1 MARPVNRL
9 LIIQKVNEISTLLR
23 ARLGPADFFVDVV
36 AGLRS
41 AQPKLAETAYDVVVC
56 DVQQRAANC
65 RSVFSA
71 LKGLLTKSPHT
82 QIILIAA
89 PDDPTAAGIEAKNCI
104 IIRHPICEPELLRV
118 ISTAVKN
125 KPTPA
130 DLDLLDP
137 ELLVPMEFEGIVTVG
152 LPTRL
157 IIQQILEAAAVDVP
171 VLISGETGT
180 GKDLVAAAIHK
191 RSKRKHAAYV
201 PINMG
206 AIPSELIASE
216 LFGHEKGAYTGA
228 TETRRGLFEQAHG
241 GTILLD
247 EITTMNEKTQVYL
260 LRVLETQT
268 IRRLRGERDIEIDV
282 RVLAA
287 TNENLEELVRAKRFR
302 EDLYYRLDVFR
313 IHLPPLRERPAG
325 MSFLTDYF
333 VSRYAH
339 QYQKSIRQ
347 VSRETYRLLR
357 LYPWPG
363 NVREL
368 RNVIQRAVLLAEN
381 EELKPDLLPAR
392 IRECGQSNAVEFRSE
407 VPFHVGMQLDD
418 VEREFIRMTLATS
431 GGNKQKS
438 AAMLGI
444 SRRTLYNKLKRHGLL

>member
-1 MARPVNRL
+1 MIRL
-9 LIIQKVNEISTLLR
+9 LVIQKGSEISSLLR
-23 ARLGPADFFVDVV
+23 SRSTTGEIFADSVTALKSARL
-36 AGLRS
+36 
-41 AQPKLAETAYDVVVC
+41 KLAEAAYDIVLC
-56 DVQQRAANC
+56 DVAMG
-65 RSVFSA
+65 SA
-71 LKGLLTKSPHT
+71 DGRDVVRDLKSLITKAPQT
-82 QIILIAA
+82 QIILIGNSH
-89 PDDPTAAGIEAKNCI
+89 DPRLVGIESENCFVLN
-104 IIRHPICEPELLRV
+104 RPFAPSELNRMIASALN
-118 ISTAVKN
+118 N
-125 KPTPA
+125 KPVVN
-130 DLDLLDP
+130 DRDLLDP
-137 ELLVPMEFEGIVTVG
+137 DMLIPMEFEGIVTVG
-152 LPTRL
+152 LPMRTV
-157 IIQQILEAAAVDVP
+157 IQRILEAAAVDIP
-171 VLISGETGT
+171 VLITGETGT

-228 TETRRGLFEQAHG
+228 TEGRRGLFEQAHG

-247 EITTMNEKTQVYL
+247 EITTMDEKTQVYL
-260 LRVLETQT
+260 LRVLETNT

-282 RVLAA
+282 RVIAA
-287 TNENLEELVRAKRFR
+287 SNENIEEVVRAKRFR

-333 VSRYAH
+333 VSRYAR
-339 QYQKSIRQ
+339 QYQKTIRL

-368 RNVIQRAVLLAEN
+368 RNVIQRAVLLAESD
-381 EELKPDLLPAR
+381 EFTPDLLPAR
-392 IRECGQSNAVEFRSE
+392 IRQAGQSSDVEFRSDS
-407 VPFHVGMQLDD
+407 PFHVGMRLDD
-418 VEREFIRMTLATS
+418 VEKEFIRMTLATA

-438 AAMLGI
+438 AVMLGI

>member
-1 MARPVNRL
+1 
-9 LIIQKVNEISTLLR
+9 LIIQKANEISALLR
-23 ARLGPADFFVDVV
+23 ARLAAADFFIDAVS
-36 AGLRS
+36 GLRS
-41 AQPKLAETAYDVVVC
+41 AQPKLSETAYDVVVC
-56 DVQQRAANC
+56 DVQQRAASC
-65 RSVFSA
+65 RSVFAA
-71 LKGLLTKSPHT
+71 LKSLLTKSPHT

-89 PDDPTAAGIEAKNCI
+89 PEDCTAADIEAKNCI
-104 IIRHPICEPELLRV
+104 IFRHPICEPELLRV
-118 ISTAVKN
+118 ISVAVKN

-157 IIQQILEAAAVDVP
+157 VIQQILEAAAVDVP

-268 IRRLRGERDIEIDV
+268 IRRLRGERDIDIDV

-287 TNENLEELVRAKRFR
+287 TNENIEELVRAKRFR

-333 VSRYAH
+333 VARYAH

-357 LYPWPG
+357 LYTWPG

-368 RNVIQRAVLLAEN
+368 RNVIQRAVLLAET
-381 EELKPDLLPAR
+381 EEFTPDLLPPR
-392 IRECGQSNAVEFRSE
+392 IRECAQSNAVEFRSE
-407 VPFHVGMQLDD
+407 LPFHVGMQLDD

>member
-1 MARPVNRL
+1 VIRL
-9 LIIQKVNEISTLLR
+9 LVIQRGSEISSLLR
-23 ARLGPADFFVDVV
+23 SRIGAGDFFIDSVT
-36 AGLRS
+36 AFKS
-41 AQPKLAETAYDVVVC
+41 AQLKLAETAYDVVLC
-56 DVQQRAANC
+56 DLEQDAPSC
-65 RSVFSA
+65 REVVGA
-71 LKGLLTKSPHT
+71 LKGFLAKSPHT
-82 QIILIAA
+82 QIVLIAV
-89 PDDPTAAGIEAKNCI
+89 PD
-104 IIRHPICEPELLRV
+104 HPGLSIVEDKSCLILNRPIDEPALLRV
-118 ISTAVKN
+118 IFSAVKN
-125 KPTPA
+125 KPTVT

-137 ELLVPMEFEGIVTVG
+137 DLLVPMEFEGIVTVG
-152 LPTRL
+152 LPTRMV
-157 IIQQILEAAAVDVP
+157 IQQILEAAAVDIP
-171 VLISGETGT
+171 VLITGETGT

-228 TETRRGLFEQAHG
+228 TEARRGLFEQAHG

-260 LRVLETQT
+260 LRVLETST

-282 RVLAA
+282 RVIAA
-287 TNENLEELVRAKRFR
+287 SNENIEDVVRAKRFR

-339 QYQKSIRQ
+339 QYQKTIRQ

-368 RNVIQRAVLLAEN
+368 RNVIQRAVLLAET
-381 EELKPDLLPAR
+381 EEFTPDLLPAR
-392 IRECGQSNAVEFRSE
+392 IRESGQSSAVEFRSE
-407 VPFHVGMQLDD
+407 SPFQVGMQLDD
-418 VEREFIRMTLATS
+418 VEREFIRMTLATA

-438 AAMLGI
+438 ASMLGI

>member
-1 MARPVNRL
+1 VIRL
-9 LIIQKVNEISTLLR
+9 LVIQKGSEISSLLR
-23 ARLGPADFFVDVV
+23 SRSTSGEIFADSVTALKSARL
-36 AGLRS
+36 
-41 AQPKLAETAYDVVVC
+41 KLAETAYDIVLC
-56 DVQQRAANC
+56 DVAMG
-65 RSVFSA
+65 SA
-71 LKGLLTKSPHT
+71 EGRDVVRDLKSLITKAPQT
-82 QIILIAA
+82 QIILIGNSH
-89 PDDPTAAGIEAKNCI
+89 DPRLVGIESENCFVLN
-104 IIRHPICEPELLRV
+104 RPFPLSELNRMIASAL
-118 ISTAVKN
+118 KN
-125 KPTPA
+125 KPVA
-130 DLDLLDP
+130 NDHDLLDP
-137 ELLVPMEFEGIVTVG
+137 DMLIPMEFEGIVTVG
-152 LPTRL
+152 LLMRMV
-157 IIQQILEAAAVDVP
+157 IQRILEAAAVDIP
-171 VLISGETGT
+171 VLITGETGT

-206 AIPSELIASE
+206 AIPAELIASE

-228 TETRRGLFEQAHG
+228 TEARRGLFEQAHG

-247 EITTMNEKTQVYL
+247 EITTMDEKTQVYL
-260 LRVLETQT
+260 LRVLETNT

-282 RVLAA
+282 RVIAA
-287 TNENLEELVRAKRFR
+287 SNENIEEVVRAKRFR

-333 VSRYAH
+333 VSRYAR
-339 QYQKSIRQ
+339 QYQKTIRL

-368 RNVIQRAVLLAEN
+368 RNVIQRAVLLAET
-381 EELKPDLLPAR
+381 EEFTPDLLPAR
-392 IRECGQSNAVEFRSE
+392 IRESGESSAVEFRSDSS
-407 VPFHVGMQLDD
+407 FHVGMRMDD
-418 VEREFIRMTLATS
+418 VEKEFIRMTLATT

-438 AAMLGI
+438 AVMLGI

>member
-1 MARPVNRL
+1 MIRL
-9 LIIQKVNEISTLLR
+9 LVIQKGSEISSLLR
-23 ARLGPADFFVDVV
+23 SRVTAGDVFVDSVT
-36 AGLRS
+36 ALKS
-41 AQPKLAETAYDVVVC
+41 AQLKLAETAYDVVLC
-56 DVQQRAANC
+56 DVAQHARDC
-65 RSVFSA
+65 RNVVGA
-71 LKGLLTKSPHT
+71 LKALLTKSPHT
-82 QIILIAA
+82 QIVLIAE
-89 PDDPTAAGIEAKNCI
+89 PDDPRLLGITDKSCLTLHSPVDES
-104 IIRHPICEPELLRV
+104 ELLRV
-118 ISTAVKN
+118 ISSAVKN
-125 KPTPA
+125 KPAIT

-137 ELLVPMEFEGIVTVG
+137 DLLIPMEFEGIVTVG
-152 LPTRL
+152 LPTRMV
-157 IIQQILEAAAVDVP
+157 IQQILEAAAVDIP
-171 VLISGETGT
+171 VLITGETGT

-191 RSKRKHAAYV
+191 RSKRKRAAYV

-228 TETRRGLFEQAHG
+228 TEARRGLFEQAHG

-260 LRVLETQT
+260 LRVLETST

-282 RVLAA
+282 RVIAA
-287 TNENLEELVRAKRFR
+287 SNENIEELVRAKRFR

-368 RNVIQRAVLLAEN
+368 RNVIQRAVLLAET
-381 EELKPDLLPAR
+381 EEFTPDLLPAR
-392 IRECGQSNAVEFRSE
+392 IRESAQSSPIEFRSE
-407 VPFHVGMQLDD
+407 LPFQVGMQLDD
-418 VEREFIRMTLATS
+418 VEKEFIRMTLATT

-444 SRRTLYNKLKRHGLL
+444 SRRTLYNKLKRHRLL